1 MQQLDRSK
9 QPKAATSFEWT
20 LPEPSFKILKNG
32 IKLQTLE
39 VGNQDIFRLDL
50 IFQAGR
56 IWQTELLQALFTCSM
71 LKEGTSKY
79 TSLEI
84 AEILDN
90 HGAILDVTSA
100 IEYSYITLYSLNKHA
115 KTLLPLIY
123 SIVTE
128 PTFPTHEL
136 ELLVNNNKQYLQ
148 VQLEKVSYLASR
160 QMSKAIFGNHHPYS
174 AQAQLSDFDKIN
186 REMLQAFFKTRYSSR
201 TCMISLA
208 GQLNDQLVTL
218 IEEQFGNHPFGNQED
233 TLLAVDI
240 EESKR
245 EEQREYFIPVAD
257 SQQCAVLMGAPCMN
271 IFNEDFFGM
280 KFLMVLLGG
289 YFGSRLMANIREKEG
304 LTYGIYSDI
313 IPMPHAGVY
322 QIMAQSDSKY
332 IPQLRS
338 SVERELRAL
347 QEELVPQGELERVRQ
362 YMLGEMCRSNE
373 GIFALTESWIYLY
386 THHLPKEH
394 YTKMVNKINS
404 ITAEEIQDL
413 AKKYLHID
421 DLTVVIAGDK
431 SPCPE
436 EKG

>member
-1 MQQLDRSK
+1 
-9 QPKAATSFEWT
+9 
-20 LPEPSFKILKNG
+20 
-32 IKLQTLE
+32 
-39 VGNQDIFRLDL
+39 
-50 IFQAGR
+50 
-56 IWQTELLQALFTCSM
+56 
-71 LKEGTSKY
+71 
-79 TSLEI
+79 
-84 AEILDN
+84 
-90 HGAILDVTSA
+90 
-100 IEYSYITLYSLNKHA
+100 
-115 KTLLPLIY
+115 
-123 SIVTE
+123 
-128 PTFPTHEL
+128 
-136 ELLVNNNKQYLQ
+136 
-148 VQLEKVSYLASR
+148 
-160 QMSKAIFGNHHPYS
+160 
-174 AQAQLSDFDKIN
+174 
-186 REMLQAFFKTRYSSR
+186 
-201 TCMISLA
+201 
-208 GQLNDQLVTL
+208 L